1 MSESSDLGISSAVGR
16 AAYSIIYGIFCFAML
31 FLFPLERSAITNL
44 EITFNLSTRLAL
56 VRHLTKMRGAMAS
69 RHVLL
74 YCIAYIFHGMISPA
88 LL

>member
-44 EITFNLSTRLAL
+44 DHFQSIDTSRSRTAL
-56 VRHLTKMRGAMAS
+56 NQN
-69 RHVLL
+69 
-74 YCIAYIFHGMISPA
+74 
-88 LL
+88 